1 MPAFIAFSGNR
12 GDHIQVEGDLAAA
25 VAAMSPAA
33 RVSGMA
39 QLTQVSPVAWQHINL
54 CGRYEFTKEPETIN
68 LEAII
73 QALAEVQITPEEFA
87 ATP

>member
-12 GDHIQVEGDLAAA
+12 GDHIHSRLTAA

-39 QLTQVSPVAWQHINL
+39 RLTQIAGEGHKVQPTTVYVN
-54 CGRYEFTKEPETIN
+54 PERIAYFR
-68 LEAII
+68 EAE
-73 QALAEVQITPEEFA
+73 QSSYRTEGV
-87 ATP
+87 

>member
-39 QLTQVSPVAWQHINL
+39 RLTQIAGEGHKVQPTTVYVN
-54 CGRYEFTKEPETIN
+54 PERIAYFR
-68 LEAII
+68 EAE
-73 QALAEVQITPEEFA
+73 QSSYRTEGV
-87 ATP
+87 

>member
-12 GDHIQVEGDLAAA
+12 GDHIQVEGDLTAA

-39 QLTQVSPVAWQHINL
+39 RLTQIAGEGHKVQPTTVYVN
-54 CGRYEFTKEPETIN
+54 PERIAYFR
-68 LEAII
+68 EAE
-73 QALAEVQITPEEFA
+73 QSSYRTEGV
-87 ATP
+87 

>member
-12 GDHIQVEGDLAAA
+12 GDHIHVEGDLAAA

-39 QLTQVSPVAWQHINL
+39 RLTQIAGEGHKV
-54 CGRYEFTKEPETIN
+54 EPTTVYVNPERIAYFR
-68 LEAII
+68 EAE
-73 QALAEVQITPEEFA
+73 QSSYRTEGV
-87 ATP
+87 